1 MLCTIM
7 TAIQE
12 FGIPSFSRE
21 MLTTPGHVFRI
32 GRTPLLIEVIN
43 EISGLSFDESF
54 KNKEYIE
61 LDNELNVPIIGFEDL
76 ITNKSS
82 TDRSKDKANLED
94 LLKIGLS

>member
-1 MLCTIM
+1 
-7 TAIQE
+7 
-12 FGIPSFSRE
+12 